1 MLKTCLFFKQVSPS
15 FSFVH
20 LQKVSIAHPLKTCEG
35 LCCRKDKRL
44 GEAAG
49 HTSVCLTEAGEVI
62 SVQAVGGRER
72 WASEGLALIGDLV
85 WSKHTHTG
93 HMIDGPPL
101 TAALDEASAR
111 WLMVALAHRSSSF
124 HDLKTFALMHPH
136 KRELWWAPRNSQ
148 IWALTLFPVYRRDA
162 VQKPGCVFAILIF
175 SVRPQVLCFG
185 ALQ

>member
-1 MLKTCLFFKQVSPS
+1 M
-15 FSFVH
+15 
-20 LQKVSIAHPLKTCEG
+20 LQKRQKAGGSCWPYISLSDWSWGSHFCSG
-35 LCCRKDKRL
+35 CR
-44 GEAAG
+44 
-49 HTSVCLTEAGEVI
+49 
-62 SVQAVGGRER
+62 RER
-72 WASEGLALIGDLV
+72 AMGLRRARPHRWPRLEQT
-85 WSKHTHTG
+85 HTHTHTS